1 MRTSRIKQKLNQNE
15 PVLITQ
21 LHLLDPSIFEL
32 TSLMGFDGIWMD
44 MEHHT
49 YSVETATQLMRAA
62 RVGTSDILARPAN
75 GEFMRIG
82 RMLEAGAQGI
92 MYPRCSDATEA
103 AEVVKWSKFAPLG
116 KRGFDGGNPDMPYC
130 TMPVSDYIQQANEN
144 SFITIQL
151 EEQSAVDQAE
161 AIAATPGVDA
171 LMLGPADFSILEGF
185 AGQFDH
191 PKIQSAIDSISTAA
205 RNQGKHWGMPTFNTE
220 HAQQLMDQGARLLFH
235 MADIIFIKNGLEQMQ
250 EQFSRIGFTF
260 DNQINK
266 QINHYLQGKNDEQ

>member
-1 MRTSRIKQKLNQNE
+1 MRASRIKHKLSQDE

-21 LHLLDPSIFEL
+21 LHLLDPSLFEL

-49 YSVETATQLMRAA
+49 YSLETATQLMRAA
-62 RVGTSDILARPAN
+62 RIGSSDILARPAN

-92 MYPRCSDATEA
+92 MYPRCSNAAEA

-116 KRGFDGGNPDMPYC
+116 KRGFDGSGADMPYC
-130 TMPVSDYIQQANEN
+130 TMPVSDYVQQANEN
-144 SFITIQL
+144 TFITIQL

-161 AIAATPGVDA
+161 EIAAVPGVDA

-185 AGQFDH
+185 PGQFNH
-191 PKIQSAIDSISTAA
+191 PQMQTAIETIATAA
-205 RNQGKHWGMPTFNTE
+205 ANQGKHWGMPTFNLE
-220 HAQQLMDQGARLLFH
+220 HAQQVLQRGARMLYH
-235 MADIIFIKNGLEQMQ
+235 MADIIFVKNGLEQMQ
-250 EQFSRIGFTF
+250 QQFSQIGFTF
-260 DNQINK
+260 ENQLK
-266 QINHYLQGKNDEQ
+266 DSATHYTQGKKS

>member
-1 MRTSRIKQKLNQNE
+1 MRPSRIKQKLSQNE

-62 RVGTSDILARPAN
+62 RIGSSDILARPAN

-92 MYPRCSDATEA
+92 MYPRCSNAAEA

-116 KRGFDGGNPDMPYC
+116 KRGFDGSGADMPYC
-130 TMPVSDYIQQANEN
+130 TMPISDYIKQANEN
-144 SFITIQL
+144 TFITIQL

-161 AIAATPGVDA
+161 EIAAVPGVDA
-171 LMLGPADFSILEGF
+171 LMLGPSDFSILEGV
-185 AGQFDH
+185 AGQFNH
-191 PKIQSAIDSISTAA
+191 PKLQSAIQKIAEAA
-205 RNQGKHWGMPTFNTE
+205 QNQGKHWGMPTFNTE
-220 HAQQLMDQGARLLFH
+220 HAQELMNQGARMLYH
-235 MADIIFIKNGLEQMQ
+235 MADIIFVKNGLEQMQ
-250 EQFSRIGFTF
+250 QQFSQLGFTF
-260 DNQINK
+260 DNRLK
-266 QINHYLQGKNDEQ
+266 ETATHYSEGKKS

>member
-1 MRTSRIKQKLNQNE
+1 MRASRVKQKLSQNE

-49 YSVETATQLMRAA
+49 YSLETATQLMRAA
-62 RVGTSDILARPAN
+62 RIGASDILARPAN
-75 GEFMRIG
+75 GEFMQIG

-92 MYPRCSDATEA
+92 MYPRCSSAAEA

-116 KRGFDGGNPDMPYC
+116 KRGFDGSGADMPYC
-130 TMPVSDYIQQANEN
+130 TMPISDYIQQANEN
-144 SFITIQL
+144 TFITIQL

-161 AIAATPGVDA
+161 AIAAVPGVDA
-171 LMLGPADFSILEGF
+171 LMLGPADFSILEGV
-185 AGQFDH
+185 AGQFNH
-191 PKIQSAIDSISTAA
+191 PKLQSAIQTIAEAA

-220 HAQQLMDQGARLLFH
+220 HAQELMNQGARMLYH
-235 MADIIFIKNGLEQMQ
+235 MADIIFVKNGLEQMQ
-250 EQFSRIGFTF
+250 KQFSPLGFTF
-260 DNQINK
+260 DNRLTNSAA
-266 QINHYLQGKNDEQ
+266 HYLRGGKS

>member
-1 MRTSRIKQKLNQNE
+1 MRASRVKQKLSQNE

-49 YSVETATQLMRAA
+49 YSLETATQLMRAA
-62 RVGTSDILARPAN
+62 RIGASDILARPAN
-75 GEFMRIG
+75 GEFMQIG

-92 MYPRCSDATEA
+92 MYPRCSSAAEA

-116 KRGFDGGNPDMPYC
+116 KRGFDGSGADMPYC
-130 TMPVSDYIQQANEN
+130 TMPISDYIQQANEN
-144 SFITIQL
+144 TFITIQL

-161 AIAATPGVDA
+161 AVAAVPGVDA
-171 LMLGPADFSILEGF
+171 LMLGPADFSILEGV
-185 AGQFDH
+185 AGQFNH
-191 PKIQSAIDSISTAA
+191 PKLQSAIQTIAEAA

-220 HAQQLMDQGARLLFH
+220 HAQELMNQGARMLYH
-235 MADIIFIKNGLEQMQ
+235 MADIIFVKNGLEQMQ
-250 EQFSRIGFTF
+250 KQFSPLGFTF
-260 DNQINK
+260 DNRLTNSAA
-266 QINHYLQGKNDEQ
+266 HYLRGGKS